1 MAEETV
7 LTPPADNQ
15 TTEISTPASTASDKP
30 AEGAKDPAVSD
41 WRLSLPADLRSEKMF
56 ENIKGKD
63 ASEALP
69 ALAKGYRDAQKLVGS
84 SMGKLPGKGASEA
97 EIKTWKDQ
105 NVKKLQDAGLID
117 APPAD
122 GKYTAKIIRDG
133 EPMSVPEGTYDEL
146 NKEFSAL
153 GLTDKQAQG
162 VLDLYSRSTD
172 KIGGTVK
179 DTMKVLREEWGAGAE
194 MQIKAAQ
201 QAVREVGGSELIDVL
216 EQTGLG
222 NHPALIKTFAK
233 IGAIIGEDDA
243 VFRDTV
249 RTGSDEAESKI
260 AAIKADK
267 KHAYWVREDP
277 GHKAA
282 VEEMSKL
289 YQIVQ
294 AHKG

>member
-1 MAEETV
+1 MPEETV
-7 LTPPADNQ
+7 LTPVEDNQ
-15 TTEISTPASTASDKP
+15 TTATTTTETPKEAPKETAAAP
-30 AEGAKDPAVSD
+30 VATD
-41 WRLSLPADLRSEKMF
+41 WRSGLPADLRAEKMF
-56 ENIKGKD
+56 ENIKGRD
-63 ASEALP
+63 AAEALP
-69 ALAKGYRDAQKLVGS
+69 ALAKGYRDAQKLVGN

-97 EIKTWKDQ
+97 EIKTWKEQ
-105 NVKKLQDAGLID
+105 NLTKLRDAGLID
-117 APPAD
+117 APPKD

-133 EPMSVPEGTYDEL
+133 EPMAVPDGTYDEL
-146 NKEFSAL
+146 SKEFAAL

-179 DTMKVLREEWGAGAE
+179 DTMAELRKEWGAGAE
-194 MQIKAAQ
+194 MQIKSAQ
-201 QAVREVGGSELIDVL
+201 QAVREVGGDELIDVL

-249 RTGSDEAESKI
+249 RTGSDEAKAKI

-282 VEEMSKL
+282 VDEMGKL
-289 YQIVQ
+289 YQIVAAQ
-294 AHKG
+294 EG